1 MAGDKQYFYYANL
14 LMEQN
19 GLDVSIMGENM
30 LETTM
35 FKSGF
40 CGIKP
45 KFEKGHTY
53 SLSTMD
59 KLKMMGFYV
68 TECFLNPAYINSSIL
83 DTLDAFKSYYVM
95 SHKNVN
101 LFDYITWDEKV
112 INDTLL
118 GTYNWES
125 DPETDSTW
133 RIGDGTAAFY
143 NYIYFVVAGFTENDT
158 FRSNQI
164 REGQISREEG
174 LRLLESENYPRW
186 NSIQWYCNTIGIDWK
201 MALKRINKIA
211 VLY

>member
-1 MAGDKQYFYYANL
+1 
-14 LMEQN
+14 
-19 GLDVSIMGENM
+19 
-30 LETTM
+30 
-35 FKSGF
+35 
-40 CGIKP
+40 
-45 KFEKGHTY
+45 
-53 SLSTMD
+53 
-59 KLKMMGFYV
+59 
-68 TECFLNPAYINSSIL
+68 
-83 DTLDAFKSYYVM
+83 M